1 MTCMLLREPLFSQD
15 VSYPLHGVSAKFL
28 FIDYYTPNGV
38 DGFKTGNGLELA
50 YLRTLDDNLSIGIP
64 FKVGVANI
72 GGNEKKST
80 IASIDFTGQYLFTKT
95 PGQLKPY
102 AMGGVGFATESI
114 EETNLQIPLGLGF
127 YYRVGESS
135 FLTVQAEY
143 RKSFVED
150 RDNIQLG
157 IGWNYKLKPV
167 PLPPPD
173 KIDTDKD
180 GTPDIQDACPREAGP
195 RNTYGCPDADGDLTP
210 DKTDKCPREAG
221 PANNSGC
228 PEKSVPATQT
238 PPAPAPPAPPAPPQ
252 VTYVKE
258 DSDGD
263 GLVDSKDACP
273 NEAGKIILMG
283 CPDTDEDGIID
294 KDDRCPTEAGLAN
307 NNGCPLKDSDQDG
320 VQDGADR
327 CPNLKGTA
335 ALSGCPDSD
344 SDGIIDPEDICP
356 KEAGKPATGGCPDKD
371 GDGTPDKDD
380 LCPSEAGKPATGGC
394 PDKDGDGIPDKDDR
408 CPDKAGSESSQGCP
422 DTDGDGVLDNEDDCP
437 EVKGLAT
444 AKGCPDSDND
454 SFPDNVDKCPDEKG
468 TNQGCPDLDKTDKD
482 FLEFA
487 ASNIQFETGRASLK
501 ALSFQVLD
509 QIAGILTRYPR
520 YSLSIEG
527 HTDNVGVAAENMVL
541 SQERAL
547 SCYEYLISRNVNAER
562 MSYIGYGSTKPLADN
577 NTAEGREKNRR
588 VVFRVYIK

>member
-1 MTCMLLREPLFSQD
+1 MLLPEPLFSQD
-15 VSYPLHGVSAKFL
+15 VPSAPLHGLSAKFL
-28 FIDYYTPNGV
+28 LIDYFTPNGLE
-38 DGFKTGNGLELA
+38 DFKLGNGLELA
-50 YLRTLDDNLSIGIP
+50 YLRTLNDNLGIGIP
-64 FKVGVANI
+64 LKVGVANI

-80 IASIDFTGQYLFTKT
+80 IASIDFTGHYLFSKAAD
-95 PGQLKPY
+95 QLKPY
-102 AMGGVGFATESI
+102 AFGGVGFVTESLA
-114 EETNLQIPLGLGF
+114 ETNLQIPLGLGL

-135 FLTVQAEY
+135 FLTAQAEY
-143 RKSFVED
+143 RKSFVEN
-150 RDNIQLG
+150 RDNIQIG

-167 PLPPPD
+167 PPPPPD

-180 GTPDIQDACPREAGP
+180 GTPDVQDACPREAGP

-210 DKTDKCPREAG
+210 DKTDKCPAEAG
-221 PANNSGC
+221 SPANSGC
-228 PEKSVPATQT
+228 PEKPAPVVTQT
-238 PPAPAPPAPPAPPQ
+238 PPPTAPPAPPQ

-273 NEAGKIILMG
+273 DEPGKIMLMG
-283 CPDTDEDGIID
+283 CPDTDEDGIAD
-294 KDDRCPTEAGLAN
+294 KDDRCPTAAGLPE
-307 NNGCPLKDSDQDG
+307 NNGCPLRDSDQDG
-320 VQDGADR
+320 VQDDADR
-327 CPNLKGTA
+327 CPDLKGTA
-335 ALSGCPDSD
+335 ALNGCPDSD
-344 SDGIIDPEDICP
+344 GDGIIDPEDNCP

-371 GDGTPDKDD
+371 
-380 LCPSEAGKPATGGC
+380 A
-394 PDKDGDGIPDKDDR
+394 DGIPDKDDR
-408 CPDKAGSESSQGCP
+408 CPDKAGIESAQGCP

-437 EVKGLAT
+437 ELKGLKT
-444 AKGCPDSDND
+444 AKGCPDADND
-454 SFPDNVDKCPDEKG
+454 GFSDSTDKCPDEKG

-527 HTDNVGVAAENMVL
+527 HTDNVGTAPENLAL

-547 SCYEYLISRNVNAER
+547 SCYEYLISRNINAER
-562 MSYIGYGSTKPLADN
+562 MSYVGFGSSKPLADN
-577 NTAEGREKNRR
+577 NTPEGREKNRR